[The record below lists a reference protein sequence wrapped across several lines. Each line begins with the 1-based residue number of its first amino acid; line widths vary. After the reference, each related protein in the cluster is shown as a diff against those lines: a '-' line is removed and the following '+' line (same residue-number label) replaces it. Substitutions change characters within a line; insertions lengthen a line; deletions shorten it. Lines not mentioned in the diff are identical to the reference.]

1 MLQAKQQRSIPQMT
15 TQLVK
20 CPECKN
26 TIMISG
32 EPGEKISL
40 TCPQCN
46 QKGSYVMPEGTG
58 TKTIGTN
65 SATIEVKDL
74 TKSYNHFTAVNNVS
88 FTVKKGEIFG
98 FLGPN
103 GAGKTTTITSM
114 LDLIHP
120 DTGTININGI
130 DIHSHGKEA
139 KKYIGYMPEK
149 VAFYDNLTALQNLC
163 FYAEIKHASK
173 DECIKLVEEFGLGDT
188 GKKKVGKF
196 SKGMVQ
202 RLGMARAIL
211 GNPPILILDEPSGG
225 LDPRGVVLIRDKIL
239 EMKKKGATIFV
250 SSHILSEIQE
260 ICDRVGIINKGILVA
275 LDTVE
280 GLSKKLNLK
289 PQITVT
295 VDSMSTKIE
304 NAVKKLSGVERIQIK
319 GNNLDIVCDGAMKA
333 KVILAITNAG
343 GNIQNLQTKEPSLEE
358 VFMQYT
364 EVQK

>member
-1 MLQAKQQRSIPQMT
+1 MITQR
-15 TQLVK
+15 VK
-20 CPECKN
+20 CPACKN
-26 TIMISG
+26 TITVSG
-32 EPGEKISL
+32 EPNEKILL
-40 TCPQCN
+40 TCSQCN
-46 QKGSYVMPEGTG
+46 QKGTFIMPEEKST
-58 TKTIGTN
+58 TTIGTN

-74 TKSYNHFTAVNNVS
+74 TKSFNHFTAVNNIS

-103 GAGKTTTITSM
+103 GAGKTTTIKSM

-130 DIHSHGKEA
+130 NIQSHGKEA

-149 VAFYDNLTALQNLC
+149 VAFYDNLTAFQNLC

-173 DECIKLVEEFGLGDT
+173 KECISLIEEFGLGDT
-188 GKKKVGKF
+188 GKKRVGKF

-211 GNPPILILDEPSGG
+211 GNPPILLLDEPSGG

-239 EMKKKGATIFV
+239 EMKKKGTTIFV

-275 LDTVE
+275 EDTVE

-295 VDSMSTKIE
+295 IDSLSKKIE
-304 NAVKKLSGVERIQIK
+304 NAVKRLSGVKSVKTQENTLEII
-319 GNNLDIVCDGAMKA
+319 CDGAIKA

-343 GNIQNLQTKEPSLEE
+343 GNIQNLQTKEPSLED
-358 VFMQYT
+358 VFMRYT
-364 EVQK
+364 EA

>member
-1 MLQAKQQRSIPQMT
+1 MKKSFLPAPSAIKKELLSS
-15 TQLVK
+15 LD
-20 CPECKN
+20 
-26 TIMISG
+26 
-32 EPGEKISL
+32 EKSA
-40 TCPQCN
+40 
-46 QKGSYVMPEGTG
+46 
-58 TKTIGTN
+58 KTIGTN
-65 SATIEVKDL
+65 SATIEVKGL

-103 GAGKTTTITSM
+103 GAGKTTTIKAM
-114 LDLIHP
+114 LDLIHAN
-120 DTGTININGI
+120 TGTIKINGI
-130 DIHSHGKEA
+130 DVQSHGKEA

-149 VAFYDNLTALQNLC
+149 VAFYDNLTALQNLR

-173 DECIKLVEEFGLGDT
+173 EECIHLIEEFGLGDT
-188 GKKKVGKF
+188 GKKRVGKF

-239 EMKKKGATIFV
+239 EMKKKGTTIFV

-260 ICDRVGIINKGILVA
+260 ICDRVGIINKGVLVA
-275 LDTVE
+275 QDTVE

-295 VDSMSTKIE
+295 VDSMSAKIE
-304 NAVKKLSGVERIQIK
+304 NAVKKLPGVESVTDQRK
-319 GNNLDIVCDGAMKA
+319 H
-333 KVILAITNAG
+333 
-343 GNIQNLQTKEPSLEE
+343 P
-358 VFMQYT
+358 
-364 EVQK
+364 